1 MGRSVSGQGVR
12 VAGALDGEVG
22 EAGVTFQRLPA
33 WPRQQIN
40 DLQHQLV
47 VSMPSGVRLELA
59 TDAREIELDVM
70 LTFLVLEGDR
80 VRPAAFDVVVG
91 GEVVGSAQTEVG
103 TQIHYDPFNDEV
115 DFRPGGPTTVCFTDL
130 PANGTTGVEIW
141 LPQDCV
147 VELRDLRVPDGAT
160 VSQPP
165 AASRP
170 RWVHYG
176 SSISHC
182 LEAGRPTE
190 TWPAL
195 ASRRA
200 DVDLLNLAVAGQCM
214 LDPVVARTIRDL
226 PADLITVK
234 AGINIVNADTMRE
247 RTFGPAVHGFLDTI
261 RDGHPETP
269 LLVVSPII
277 CPMVEDHPGPTLRG
291 QDGLYRP
298 VPRPAELGRG
308 ALTLRRVREILA
320 EVVEARQARGD
331 RYLHLV
337 DGLGLFG
344 PDDVSDLPDNLHPNA
359 AGYRRIGERF
369 HTQVLA
375 EVFS

>member
-1 MGRSVSGQGVR
+1 M
-12 VAGALDGEVG
+12 ALAPEILDADAE
-22 EAGVTFQRLPA
+22 GVTFQRLPA

-70 LTFLVLEGDR
+70 LTLLVLKGDPL
-80 VRPAAFDVVVG
+80 RPAVFDVVVG
-91 GEVVGSAQTEVG
+91 DEVVASARTEVG
-103 TQIHYDPFNDEV
+103 THIHYDPLTEEV
-115 DFRPGGPTTVCFTDL
+115 DFRPGEPTTVRFTDL
-130 PANGTTGVEIW
+130 PTDGTTDIEIW

-147 VELRDLRVPDGAT
+147 VELRELRVPDGAT
-160 VSQPP
+160 VSRPP
-165 AASRP
+165 ARTRP

-182 LEAGRPTE
+182 LEAERPTE

-195 ASRRA
+195 AARRA
-200 DVDLLNLAVAGQCM
+200 DLDLLNLAVAGQCM
-214 LDPVVARTIRDL
+214 LDPPVARTIRDL

-234 AGINIVNADTMRE
+234 AGINLVTADTMRE
-247 RTFGPAVHGFLDTI
+247 RTFRPAVHGFLDTI

-269 LLVVSPII
+269 LLVVSPIT
-277 CPMVEDHPGPTLRG
+277 CPMVEDHPGPTFRG
-291 QDGLYRP
+291 EDGCYRP
-298 VPRPAELGRG
+298 VPSPSGPAPG
-308 ALTLRRVREILA
+308 ALTLRRIRELLT

-337 DGLGLFG
+337 DGPALFG
-344 PDDVSDLPDNLHPNA
+344 PDDAADLADNLHPNA

-369 HTQVLA
+369 HRQVLT